1 MKLRDVASLEQ
12 GISSVLNRTHPE
24 GVLKI
29 LLSPG
34 LGKCI
39 SLRTGGTN
47 TETIKRPETAPAN
60 SQSEDSIIRLVE
72 YLL

>member
-24 GVLKI
+24 GVLKT
-29 LLSPG
+29 LLSFG
-34 LGKCI
+34 NGKCI

-47 TETIKRPETAPAN
+47 TETIKSPVRDPTN
-60 SQSEDSIIRLVE
+60 IQSGDSI
-72 YLL
+72 LLTY